1 MHKFKRQEDGV
12 AGNVVSAWGNSK
24 PKLQSPNLQ
33 IFPRVDALNVREQ
46 SALESEGRNAARVLN
61 YIIGVAQV
69 SLKIQW
75 TLF

>member
-1 MHKFKRQEDGV
+1 MHKRQEDGV
-12 AGNVVSAWGNSK
+12 AGNVVSAWANSK
-24 PKLQSPNLQ
+24 PKLQCPNLQ
-33 IFPRVDALNVREQ
+33 IFPRADTLNVREQ
-46 SALESEGRNAARVLN
+46 SALESEGQNAARVQN